1 MFPPAGTYSVPVMK
15 MKRRILILPVLLFA
29 LALLRFP
36 QEAAQAV
43 REGLLLCFE
52 TVVPSLFPFFVVVS
66 LLIQLGAAGALQR
79 LFTPF
84 MGPLFHLRGLFII
97 LVLTMDGCLGPI
109 GTLILQL
116 LLHA

>member
-66 LLIQLGAAGALQR
+66 LLTPEPPKEVQAQFEAARAAK
-79 LFTPF
+79 
-84 MGPLFHLRGLFII
+84 
-97 LVLTMDGCLGPI
+97 D
-109 GTLILQL
+109 
-116 LLHA
+116 